1 MFRIFAACVIALGIA
16 LTAQAGEPA
25 DKKAT
30 RSAQSVLDASKT
42 KTSATADKS
51 ARAKAKRPVSVK
63 KVKRG
68 KADRI
73 VVYSA
78 TWCRPCRRLKPVL
91 LMLQNE
97 GYRVTYRD
105 VDKDRKKLNYDF
117 KSVPTIFYVRNN
129 EVIRKETGF
138 HSGREIKS
146 KLRIAQRRHPV
157 EVILRNTKTAIT
169 TDIVLEGLA
178 DTLDVRGLISD
189 LNPTK

>member
-1 MFRIFAACVIALGIA
+1 MFRIFAACVIALGLTLTVQA
-16 LTAQAGEPA
+16 GETPADKEATTAQA
-25 DKKAT
+25 DQKDD
-30 RSAQSVLDASKT
+30 SSSH
-42 KTSATADKS
+42 
-51 ARAKAKRPVSVK
+51 KAKQPVSVNK
-63 KVKRG
+63 SNHG

-105 VDKDRKKLNYDF
+105 IDKDRNKLAYEF
-117 KSVPTIFYVRNN
+117 KSVPTIFFVRDN

-138 HSGREIKS
+138 QTMREIKS
-146 KLRIAQRRHPV
+146 KLQIAERRHPV

-169 TDIVLEGLA
+169 TDVVLEGLA
-178 DTLDVRGLISD
+178 DTLDVPNILSELD
-189 LNPTK
+189 PTK